1 MFQSHLLGQPI
12 VIVGDLVNWQKA
24 LNAEFKS
31 VAMNFPESFK
41 RAAGATG
48 TTDKHAHAFQVSFSR
63 PKCIDLCSNCI
74 KPSMIKS
81 IFLFSLSVWQIV
93 RKWIIVGQMVTEV
106 WTC

>member
-41 RAAGATG
+41 KASGQTG
-48 TTDKHAHAFQVSFSR
+48 TADKDTHAFQVSHQRASPQALVRNAACFCHTFSG
-63 PKCIDLCSNCI
+63 I
-74 KPSMIKS
+74 
-81 IFLFSLSVWQIV
+81 LSRVPV
-93 RKWIIVGQMVTEV
+93 PFNGLS
-106 WTC
+106 